1 VGLRPARFD
10 ELKEIRALSE
20 KSSSGILTVVGIGLF
35 ILAVSVIGVAADFMF
50 DLKLDMDGLLLISV
64 CLLMALVSAAMLF
77 FLARA
82 QGWLGKG
89 KPATPAAPVAGGTP
103 AAAQK

>member
-1 VGLRPARFD
+1 M
-10 ELKEIRALSE
+10 SE
-20 KSSSGILTVVGIGLF
+20 KSSFGILEVLGIGLF
-35 ILAVSVIGVAADFMF
+35 ILVISVIGVVADFLF

-77 FLARA
+77 FLAKD
-82 QGWLGKG
+82 QGWLGKS
-89 KPATPAAPVAGGTP
+89 KSAAATAP

>member
-1 VGLRPARFD
+1 VILD
-10 ELKEIRALSE
+10 KEASALAE
-20 KSSSGILTVVGIGLF
+20 KSGFGILEVALIGLF
-35 ILAVSVIGVAADFMF
+35 ILVVSVIGVAADFIF

-77 FLARA
+77 FLAKD
-82 QGWLGKG
+82 QGWLGKS
-89 KPATPAAPVAGGTP
+89 KSAAAVAP

>member
-1 VGLRPARFD
+1 MAEKSGFGIMEVVGVGLV
-10 ELKEIRALSE
+10 LLVLS
-20 KSSSGILTVVGIGLF
+20 L
-35 ILAVSVIGVAADFMF
+35 IGVTADFMY

-64 CLLMALVSAAMLF
+64 CLMMALVSAAMLF
-77 FLARA
+77 FLAKD

-89 KPATPAAPVAGGTP
+89 KAAAPAAPAAAAP

>member
-1 VGLRPARFD
+1 M
-10 ELKEIRALSE
+10 SE
-20 KSSSGILTVVGIGLF
+20 KSSSGILTVVGVGLF
-35 ILAVSVIGVAADFMF
+35 ILAVSVIGVAADFLF

-77 FLARA
+77 FLAKA
-82 QGWLGKG
+82 QGWLGG
-89 KPATPAAPVAGGTP
+89 KNKSAAASTP

>member
-1 VGLRPARFD
+1 
-10 ELKEIRALSE
+10 LSE
-20 KSSSGILTVVGIGLF
+20 KSSSGILTVVGVGLF
-35 ILAVSVIGVAADFMF
+35 ILGVSVIGVVADFLF

-77 FLARA
+77 FLAKD
-82 QGWLGKG
+82 QGWLGK
-89 KPATPAAPVAGGTP
+89 KKSAAAAAP

>member
-1 VGLRPARFD
+1 V
-10 ELKEIRALSE
+10 SE
-20 KSSSGILTVVGIGLF
+20 KSSSGILTVVGVGLF
-35 ILAVSVIGVAADFMF
+35 ILGVSVIGVVADFLF

-77 FLARA
+77 FLAKSM
-82 QGWLGKG
+82 GWLGKT
-89 KPATPAAPVAGGTP
+89 KSAPAAAP

>member
-1 VGLRPARFD
+1 VA
-10 ELKEIRALSE
+10 E
-20 KSSSGILTVVGIGLF
+20 KSGFGILEVALIGLVM
-35 ILAVSVIGVAADFMF
+35 LGLSVIGVIADFLF

-64 CLLMALVSAAMLF
+64 CLMMALVSAAMLF
-77 FLARA
+77 LLAKD

-89 KPATPAAPVAGGTP
+89 KSAAPAAGGAS

>member
-1 VGLRPARFD
+1 MA
-10 ELKEIRALSE
+10 E
-20 KSSSGILTVVGIGLF
+20 KSGFGILEVFGIGLF
-35 ILAVSVIGVAADFMF
+35 ILVVSVIGIAADFLF

-77 FLARA
+77 FLAKA

-89 KPATPAAPVAGGTP
+89 KSATPTAPAAGGTP
-103 AAAQK
+103 ATAQK

>member
-1 VGLRPARFD
+1 MA
-10 ELKEIRALSE
+10 E
-20 KSSSGILTVVGIGLF
+20 KSGFGILEVVGIGLF
-35 ILAVSVIGVAADFMF
+35 ILVVSVIGIAADFLF

-77 FLARA
+77 FLAKA

-89 KPATPAAPVAGGTP
+89 KSEAPAPPAAGGTP

>member
-1 VGLRPARFD
+1 LA
-10 ELKEIRALSE
+10 E
-20 KSSSGILTVVGIGLF
+20 KSSFGILEVVGIGLF
-35 ILAVSVIGVAADFMF
+35 ILVVSVIGIAADFMF

-77 FLARA
+77 FLAKA
-82 QGWLGKG
+82 QGWLGKD
-89 KPATPAAPVAGGTP
+89 KSATPAAPASGGTT

>member
-1 VGLRPARFD
+1 MTVD
-10 ELKEIRALSE
+10 KEASALAE
-20 KSSSGILTVVGIGLF
+20 KSGFGILEVALIGLF
-35 ILAVSVIGVAADFMF
+35 ILVVSVIGVAADFIF

-77 FLARA
+77 FLAKD

-89 KPATPAAPVAGGTP
+89 KPAAATAP

>member
-1 VGLRPARFD
+1 M
-10 ELKEIRALSE
+10 SE
-20 KSSSGILTVVGIGLF
+20 NSSSGILTVVGVGLF
-35 ILAVSVIGVAADFMF
+35 ILAVSVIGVVADFLF

-77 FLARA
+77 FLAKA
-82 QGWLGKG
+82 QGWLGKS
-89 KPATPAAPVAGGTP
+89 KSPAATTP

>member
-1 VGLRPARFD
+1 MA
-10 ELKEIRALSE
+10 E
-20 KSSSGILTVVGIGLF
+20 KSGFGILEVVGIGLF
-35 ILAVSVIGVAADFMF
+35 ILAVSVIGVVADFMF

-77 FLARA
+77 FLAKD
-82 QGWLGKG
+82 QGWFGKR
-89 KPATPAAPVAGGTP
+89 KSETPAAPAAGGTP

>member
-1 VGLRPARFD
+1 LA
-10 ELKEIRALSE
+10 E
-20 KSSSGILTVVGIGLF
+20 KSGFGILEVVLIGLVMLGF
-35 ILAVSVIGVAADFMF
+35 SLIGVVADFMF

-64 CLLMALVSAAMLF
+64 CLMMALVSAAMLF
-77 FLARA
+77 FLAKA

-89 KPATPAAPVAGGTP
+89 KSASPATPAPGGTP

>member
-1 VGLRPARFD
+1 
-10 ELKEIRALSE
+10 LSE
-20 KSSSGILTVVGIGLF
+20 KSGFGILEVLGIGLF
-35 ILAVSVIGVAADFMF
+35 ILVISVIGVVADFLF

-77 FLARA
+77 FLAKD
-82 QGWLGKG
+82 QGWLGKS
-89 KPATPAAPVAGGTP
+89 KSTAAAVP

>member
-1 VGLRPARFD
+1 M
-10 ELKEIRALSE
+10 SE
-20 KSSSGILTVVGIGLF
+20 KSSFGILEVVCIGLF
-35 ILAVSVIGVAADFMF
+35 ILGISVIGVVADFLF

-77 FLARA
+77 FLAKD
-82 QGWLGKG
+82 QGWLGKN
-89 KPATPAAPVAGGTP
+89 KSAAAAAP

>member
-1 VGLRPARFD
+1 MA
-10 ELKEIRALSE
+10 E
-20 KSSSGILTVVGIGLF
+20 KSGFGILEVVGIGLF
-35 ILAVSVIGVAADFMF
+35 LLVVSVIGIAADFIF

-77 FLARA
+77 FLAKG

-89 KPATPAAPVAGGTP
+89 KPSTPAAPSAGGTT

>member
-1 VGLRPARFD
+1 M
-10 ELKEIRALSE
+10 SE

-35 ILAVSVIGVAADFMF
+35 ILGISVIGVVADFLF

-77 FLARA
+77 FLAKA
-82 QGWLGKG
+82 QGWLGKS
-89 KPATPAAPVAGGTP
+89 KSAAAAVP